1 MSNINVSVVNNRP
14 IINIGTS
21 TVAVQRA
28 VDAAERAEEILDD
41 ILELDRTS
49 WIKLASEWSVE
60 PFLIQ
65 TTSEFEIYQYQNID
79 GIYYRAVPLIYDP
92 TLDAFYEEDTL
103 ETLITSRG

>member
-1 MSNINVSVVNNRP
+1 MIDVEIKP
-14 IINIGTS
+14 EYYQIEIGIGQVTND
-21 TVAVQRA
+21 Q
-28 VDAAERAEEILDD
+28 AAANAALAQNALNQ

-65 TTSEFEIYQYQNID
+65 TTSEFEIYQYENVD

>member
-1 MSNINVSVVNNRP
+1 MIDVEIKP
-14 IINIGTS
+14 EYYEIEIGIGQVTNDQ
-21 TVAVQRA
+21 AAANAALAQ
-28 VDAAERAEEILDD
+28 DALNQ

-65 TTSEFEIYQYQNID
+65 TTSEFEIYQYENVD